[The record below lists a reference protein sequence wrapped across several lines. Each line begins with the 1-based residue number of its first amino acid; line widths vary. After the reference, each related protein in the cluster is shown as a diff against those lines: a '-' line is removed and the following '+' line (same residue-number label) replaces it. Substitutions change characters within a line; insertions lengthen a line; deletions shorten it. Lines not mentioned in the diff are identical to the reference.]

1 MSFRINTNIN
11 AMNTFR
17 NLNMTNADMSRSI
30 TRLSTG
36 LRINSGADD
45 PSGLIASEGYRA
57 QIGSIDAALRN
68 NQDAI
73 NLAKTAEGGL
83 DEVSRLLREARALA
97 VTNGN
102 STLDATQKQA
112 NQTQLNNIISSIT
125 RVSQTT
131 AFGTK
136 KLLDGSAGTQAG
148 VVNAARVARTSFSG
162 TFNGS
167 SINAS
172 GAVNVTVT
180 TQAERATLTGSK
192 NTLTA
197 ATDLVGAGSFSLN
210 GTVFTTTSA
219 TTRDQLLQM
228 VNAASE
234 ETGITAAIGTNAF
247 VFTSTAY
254 GSDAKINLVD
264 SNGIVQ
270 SAASAASD
278 TGVDGVADVT
288 LGATTVTFN
297 KGKGLQLKDADG
309 NLIELTSAGN
319 LTAGAQN
326 GVVQV
331 NVGASSFQIGANANQ
346 TANLSLGNF
355 NAASLGI
362 SSLDIT
368 GSTTTTALNAIDAAI
383 QSVAN
388 SRATIGSFTRNTLE
402 SNVRALGVAKEN
414 LSATESALREID
426 VAEEMTQY
434 TKLQILAQSG
444 LSMLAQANSAPQSVL
459 SLLR

>member
-1 MSFRINTNIN
+1 MSFRINTNVS

-17 NLNMTNADMSRSI
+17 NLNMTNADMTKSI

-45 PSGLIASEGYRA
+45 PAGLIASEGYRA
-57 QIGSIDAALRN
+57 QIGSIDAAMRN

-83 DEVSRLLREARALA
+83 DEVSRLLREARGLA

-125 RVSQTT
+125 RISQSTS
-131 AFGTK
+131 FGTK

-148 VVNAARVARTSFSG
+148 VVNAARVSKTAFSG
-162 TFNGS
+162 TFNGA
-167 SINAS
+167 SITAS
-172 GAVNVTVT
+172 GAVDVTVT
-180 TQAERATLTGSK
+180 TAAERATLTGTK
-192 NTLTA
+192 TTLTA
-197 ATDLVGAGSFSLN
+197 ATDLVGAGTFSLN
-210 GTVFTTTSA
+210 GTSFTTTSA
-219 TTRDQLLQM
+219 TTRDQLLQQI
-228 VNAASE
+228 NAAGE
-234 ETGITAAIGTNAF
+234 TTGITATITGNAF

-254 GSDAKINLVD
+254 GADAKINLVD

-270 SAASAASD
+270 TAASAATDS
-278 TGVDGVADVT
+278 GVDAVANVT
-288 LGATTVTFN
+288 FGGATVAFN
-297 KGKGLQLKDADG
+297 KGKGLQLKDGDG
-309 NLIELTSAGN
+309 NVIELTSAGN
-319 LTAGAQN
+319 LTAGAQA

-331 NVGASSFQIGANANQ
+331 NVGASNFQIGANANQ
-346 TANLSLGNF
+346 VASLSLGNF

-362 SSLDIT
+362 STLDIT
-368 GSTTTTALNAIDAAI
+368 GANTTTALTALDSAI
-383 QSVAN
+383 QTVAN
-388 SRATIGSFTRNTLE
+388 SRATIGSFMRNTLE
-402 SNVRALGVAKEN
+402 SNVRSLGVAKEN
-414 LSATESALREID
+414 LSATESSLREID

>member
-17 NLNMTNADMSRSI
+17 NLNMTNADMSKSV

-45 PSGLIASEGYRA
+45 PSGLIASEAYRS

-148 VVNAARVARTSFSG
+148 VVNAARVAKTSFSG
-162 TFNGS
+162 TFNGA
-167 SINAS
+167 SITTS
-172 GAVNVTVT
+172 GAVDVTVT
-180 TQAERATLTGSK
+180 TAAERATLTGSK
-192 NTLTA
+192 TTFTA

-210 GTVFTTTSA
+210 GTVFTTSSA
-219 TTRDQLLQM
+219 TTRDQLLQQI
-228 VNAASE
+228 NAAAD
-234 ETGITAAIGTNAF
+234 ETGITATITGNAF
-247 VFTSTAY
+247 AFTSIAY
-254 GSDAKINLVD
+254 GADAKINLVD
-264 SNGIVQ
+264 SNAIVQ
-270 SAASAASD
+270 SAASAATDS
-278 TGVDGVADVT
+278 GVDGVANVT
-288 LGATTVTFN
+288 FGGATVAFN
-297 KGKGLQLKDADG
+297 KGKGLALKDSDG
-309 NLIELTSAGN
+309 NVIELTSAGN
-319 LTAGAQN
+319 LTAGAQA

-346 TANLSLGNF
+346 SASLSLGNF
-355 NAASLGI
+355 NAASLSIG
-362 SSLDIT
+362 SLDIT
-368 GSTTTTALNAIDAAI
+368 GSSTTTALNAIDAAI
-383 QSVAN
+383 QSVSN
-388 SRATIGSFTRNTLE
+388 SRATIGSFMRNTLE
-402 SNVRALGVAKEN
+402 SNVRTLGVAKEN
-414 LSATESALREID
+414 LSATESSLREID

-434 TKLQILAQSG
+434 TKLQILSQAG
-444 LSMLAQANSAPQSVL
+444 LSMLAQANAAPQSVL